1 MHCISPISSYWACAI
16 IPLNKNAHTERSPN
30 KRQIVYA
37 GNMLNSRDITETEKI
52 VVEKYSNQFPTAIF
66 LGWILGLF
74 AYVGSVLSCLFLNF
88 TITGGV
94 IVTILSSFL
103 MFPCMHGATHGHFRG
118 RDGKHKMLNNIV
130 GHSAANIAQFSFTQY
145 KNLHMDHHKY
155 TNIKGSDP
163 DYVQLK
169 SYWSLVVYTVSSYV
183 IQVLLAIPVINKI
196 VMNKIPRFARE
207 RIKKYTTSFSVW
219 QVRVTYM
226 AFLVSIYA
234 GYGKYIFWLWLF
246 PHFINRTRLIIL
258 FMWLPH
264 RHGETSAFRDTRIQ
278 ITPILGN
285 AKYHRLWK
293 ATLFAREMDYH
304 LVHHLYPSI
313 ILPNLE
319 KAFTELSDIL
329 MDNQSIIV
337 KRFTGAPWH
346 SIK

>member
-1 MHCISPISSYWACAI
+1 MLS
-16 IPLNKNAHTERSPN
+16 AHS
-30 KRQIVYA
+30 
-37 GNMLNSRDITETEKI
+37 GNGDKKMSRDMTEVEER
-52 VVEKYSNQFPTAIF
+52 VVEKYSNQFPTTVF
-66 LGWILGLF
+66 LGWILGLL
-74 AYVGSVLSCLFLNF
+74 AYVGSVLSCLFLDLP
-88 TITGGV
+88 ITGGV
-94 IVTILSSFL
+94 IIAILSSCL
-103 MFPCMHGATHGHFRG
+103 MFPCMHGAAHGHFRG
-118 RDGKHKMLNNIV
+118 KNGKHKTLNSIV
-130 GHSAANIAQFSFTQY
+130 GHSAGNITQFSFTQY

-169 SYWSLVVYTVSSYV
+169 SYWSLAIYVVSSYV
-183 IQVLLAIPVINKI
+183 IQVLRAIPVIGKRA
-196 VMNKIPRFARE
+196 MKKLPRFARE
-207 RIKKYTTSFSVW
+207 RIKKYTTSFSIW
-219 QVRVTYM
+219 QVRATYIV
-226 AFLVSIYA
+226 FLASIYS
-234 GYGKYIFWLWLF
+234 GYGKYVFWLWLF
-246 PHFINRTRLIIL
+246 PHFVNRTRLMVL

-285 AKYHRLWK
+285 VKYHKTWK

-319 KAFTELSDIL
+319 KAFTELVDIL
-329 MDNQSIIV
+329 EDNQSIIV